1 MNRCTPNFH
10 IIWKHRDL
18 YAKIVPIMGG
28 FHHLRV
34 FQRVLLKRYN
44 YLGLQDWFVDLGTI
58 LAGSISLTFEGRNY
72 YHLICLHEKNLML
85 FFKVE

>member
-1 MNRCTPNFH
+1 
-10 IIWKHRDL
+10 
-18 YAKIVPIMGG
+18 MGG

-72 YHLICLHEKNLML
+72 YRLICLHEKNLML